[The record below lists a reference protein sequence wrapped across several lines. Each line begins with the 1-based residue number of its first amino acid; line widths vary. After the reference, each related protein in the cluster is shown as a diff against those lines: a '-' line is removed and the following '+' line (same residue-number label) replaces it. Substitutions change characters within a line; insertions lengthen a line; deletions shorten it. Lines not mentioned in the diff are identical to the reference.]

1 MHSPGPN
8 GNSQADLYRPLR
20 LPVVL
25 VADSRLG
32 GISSSIAA
40 YESLLVRGYDVQSVL
55 LFRDEYYRNH
65 EYLGDY
71 FGQREIPLR
80 RLPAPPA
87 REEGN
92 YDADNMERYYEGV
105 TRGDEVKSLLDE
117 MAVKHQNRLDR
128 LDSMRERAHDLVWY
142 PFTQHHGRTP
152 KDIGVIDSAYDD
164 QFQMYE
170 STDDGPTTQPA
181 FDGSASWWTQ
191 GLGHGN
197 PDLAL
202 AAAYAA
208 GRYGHVM
215 FAGNVHEPALQ
226 LAERL
231 LQTLDNPRLRK
242 VFYTDNGSTG
252 MEVAVKMGLRAA
264 CVRYGWDAHHE
275 DVHILGLKG
284 SYHGDTMGVMDCSEP
299 STYNR
304 KVEWYRGRGFWLDFP
319 QVTMA
324 QGVWQVRSDQGTE
337 EFDSLSAIFDL
348 EQRLQSQTA
357 AQYRTAIHHTIHQQT
372 QKGTKFGAL
381 ILEPVILGAGG
392 MFFCDPLFQ
401 RCLVDVVRDNP
412 SLFHP
417 NTTTTTTTHGTST
430 SESTTWSGL
439 PIIFDEVFTGLYRL
453 GRSSA
458 ASFLNVHPDI
468 VVNAK
473 LLTGGLVPLCTTVA
487 SREIFDAFSS
497 ADKSDALLHGHSY
510 TAHAVGCQ
518 VGVEALRRMSLMA
531 SHGHWAHAQQQ
542 WPSTPSV
549 GDVWSLW
556 SPTIVRQLSQ
566 AGPVE
571 GIYALGTLLAISLR
585 DVQGGGNSHY

>member
-32 GISSSIAA
+32 GISASIAA
-40 YESLLVRGYDVQSVL
+40 YEALLVRGYDVQSVL

-71 FGQREIPLR
+71 FGRREIPVR
-80 RLPAPPA
+80 PLPVPPA
-87 REEGN
+87 REAAGDRDGE
-92 YDADNMERYYEGV
+92 NMERYYDGV
-105 TRGDEVKSLLDE
+105 SRGDEVSSLLEE
-117 MAVKHQNRLDR
+117 MAVQHQGRLDR

-142 PFTQHHGRTP
+142 PFTQHQGRTP
-152 KDIGVIDSAYDD
+152 RDIGVIDSAYDD
-164 QFQMYE
+164 HFQMFE
-170 STDDGPTTQPA
+170 STEHGPTTQPA

-231 LQTLDNPRLRK
+231 LRLLDNPRLRK

-264 CVRYGWDAHHE
+264 CVRYGWDAPPA
-275 DVHILGLKG
+275 DVHVLGLKG

-299 STYNR
+299 STFNR

-319 QVTMA
+319 QVSMA
-324 QGVWQVRSDQGTE
+324 QGVWQVRSEQGTE
-337 EFDSLSAIFDL
+337 QFDSLADIFDL
-348 EQRLQSQTA
+348 QQRLQSDTA
-357 AQYRTAIHHTIHQQT
+357 AQYRSAIHRTIREQT

-381 ILEPVILGAGG
+381 LLEPIILGAGG

-401 RCLVDVVRDNP
+401 RCLVDVVRDHP

-417 NTTTTTTTHGTST
+417 GTATAHGPTN
-430 SESTTWSGL
+430 WSGL
-439 PIIFDEVFTGLYRL
+439 PVIFDEVFTGLYRL

-458 ASFLNVHPDI
+458 ASFLDVHPDI

-487 SREIFDAFSS
+487 SQEIFDAFAS

-518 VGVEALRRMSLMA
+518 VGVEALRRMALMDRN
-531 SHGHWAHAQQQ
+531 GHWAHAQHQ
-542 WPSTPSV
+542 WAPSTASA
-549 GDVWSLW
+549 GAVWSLW

-566 AGPVE
+566 AEPVE
-571 GIYALGTLLAISLR
+571 GIFALGTLLAISLR
-585 DVQGGGNSHY
+585 DVQGGGE

>member
-1 MHSPGPN
+1 M
-8 GNSQADLYRPLR
+8 
-20 LPVVL
+20 VL

-32 GISSSIAA
+32 GISASIAA
-40 YESLLVRGYDVQSVL
+40 YEALLVRGYDVQSVL

-71 FGQREIPLR
+71 FGRREIPVR
-80 RLPAPPA
+80 PLPVPPA
-87 REEGN
+87 REAAGDRDGE
-92 YDADNMERYYEGV
+92 NMERYYDGV
-105 TRGDEVKSLLDE
+105 SRGDEVSSLLEE
-117 MAVKHQNRLDR
+117 MAVMHQGRLDR

-142 PFTQHHGRTP
+142 PFTQHQGRTP
-152 KDIGVIDSAYDD
+152 RDIGVIDSAYDD
-164 QFQMYE
+164 HFQMFE
-170 STDDGPTTQPA
+170 STEHGPTTQPA

-231 LQTLDNPRLRK
+231 LRLLDNPRLRK

-264 CVRYGWDAHHE
+264 CVRYGWDAPPA
-275 DVHILGLKG
+275 DVHVLGLKG

-299 STYNR
+299 STFNR

-319 QVTMA
+319 QVSMA
-324 QGVWQVRSDQGTE
+324 QGVWQVRSEQGTE
-337 EFDSLSAIFDL
+337 QFDSLADIFDL
-348 EQRLQSQTA
+348 QQRLQSDTA
-357 AQYRTAIHHTIHQQT
+357 AQYRSAIHRTIREQT

-381 ILEPVILGAGG
+381 LLEPIILGAGG

-401 RCLVDVVRDNP
+401 RCLVDVVRDHP

-417 NTTTTTTTHGTST
+417 GTATAHGPTN
-430 SESTTWSGL
+430 WSGL
-439 PIIFDEVFTGLYRL
+439 PVIFDEVFTGLYRL

-458 ASFLNVHPDI
+458 ASFLDVHPDI

-487 SREIFDAFSS
+487 SQEIFDAFAS

-518 VGVEALRRMSLMA
+518 VGVEALRRMALMDRN
-531 SHGHWAHAQQQ
+531 GHWAHAQHQ
-542 WPSTPSV
+542 WAPSTASA
-549 GDVWSLW
+549 GAVWSLW

-566 AGPVE
+566 AEPVE
-571 GIYALGTLLAISLR
+571 GIFALGTLLAISLR
-585 DVQGGGNSHY
+585 DVQGGGE

>member
-32 GISSSIAA
+32 GISASIAA
-40 YESLLVRGYDVQSVL
+40 YEALLVRGYDVQSVL

-71 FGQREIPLR
+71 FGRREIPVR
-80 RLPAPPA
+80 PLPVPPA
-87 REEGN
+87 REAAGDRDGE
-92 YDADNMERYYEGV
+92 NMERYYDGV
-105 TRGDEVKSLLDE
+105 SRGDEVSSLLEE
-117 MAVKHQNRLDR
+117 MAVMHQGRLDR

-142 PFTQHHGRTP
+142 PFTQHQGRTP
-152 KDIGVIDSAYDD
+152 RDIGVIDSAYDD
-164 QFQMYE
+164 HFQMFE
-170 STDDGPTTQPA
+170 STEHGPTTQPA

-231 LQTLDNPRLRK
+231 LRLLDNPRLRK

-264 CVRYGWDAHHE
+264 CVRYGWDAPPA
-275 DVHILGLKG
+275 DVHVLGLKG

-299 STYNR
+299 STFNR

-319 QVTMA
+319 QVSMA
-324 QGVWQVRSDQGTE
+324 QGVWQVRSEQGTQQ
-337 EFDSLSAIFDL
+337 FDSLADIFDL
-348 EQRLQSQTA
+348 QQRLQSDTA
-357 AQYRTAIHHTIHQQT
+357 AQYRSAIHRTIREQT
-372 QKGTKFGAL
+372 QKGTRFGAL
-381 ILEPVILGAGG
+381 LLEPIILGAGG

-401 RCLVDVVRDNP
+401 RCLVDVVRDHP

-417 NTTTTTTTHGTST
+417 GTATAHGPTN
-430 SESTTWSGL
+430 WSGL
-439 PIIFDEVFTGLYRL
+439 PVIFDEVFTGLYRL

-458 ASFLNVHPDI
+458 ASFLDVHPDI

-487 SREIFDAFSS
+487 SQEIFDAFAS

-518 VGVEALRRMSLMA
+518 VGVEALRRMALMDRN
-531 SHGHWAHAQQQ
+531 GHWAHAQHQ
-542 WPSTPSV
+542 WAPSTASA
-549 GDVWSLW
+549 GAVWSLW

-566 AGPVE
+566 AEPVE
-571 GIYALGTLLAISLR
+571 GIFALGTLLAISLR
-585 DVQGGGNSHY
+585 DVQGGGE

>member
-32 GISSSIAA
+32 GISASIAA
-40 YESLLVRGYDVQSVL
+40 YEALLVRGYDVQSVL

-71 FGQREIPLR
+71 FGRREIPVR
-80 RLPAPPA
+80 PLPVPPA
-87 REEGN
+87 REAAGDRDGE
-92 YDADNMERYYEGV
+92 NMERYYDGV
-105 TRGDEVKSLLDE
+105 SRGDEVSSLLEE
-117 MAVKHQNRLDR
+117 MAVMHQGRLDR

-142 PFTQHHGRTP
+142 PFTQHQGRTP
-152 KDIGVIDSAYDD
+152 RDIGVIDSAYDD
-164 QFQMYE
+164 HFQMFE
-170 STDDGPTTQPA
+170 STEHGPTTQPA

-231 LQTLDNPRLRK
+231 LRLLDNPRLRK

-264 CVRYGWDAHHE
+264 CVRYGWDAPPA
-275 DVHILGLKG
+275 DVHVLGLKG

-299 STYNR
+299 STFNR

-319 QVTMA
+319 QVSMA
-324 QGVWQVRSDQGTE
+324 QGVWQVRSEQGTE
-337 EFDSLSAIFDL
+337 QFDSLADIFDL
-348 EQRLQSQTA
+348 QQRLQSDTA
-357 AQYRTAIHHTIHQQT
+357 AQYRSAIHRTIREQT

-381 ILEPVILGAGG
+381 LLEPIILGAGG

-401 RCLVDVVRDNP
+401 RCLVDVVRDHP

-417 NTTTTTTTHGTST
+417 GTATAHGPTN
-430 SESTTWSGL
+430 WSGL
-439 PIIFDEVFTGLYRL
+439 PVIFDEVFTGLYRL

-458 ASFLNVHPDI
+458 ASFLDVHPDI

-487 SREIFDAFSS
+487 SQEIFDAFAS

-518 VGVEALRRMSLMA
+518 VGVEALRRMALMDRN
-531 SHGHWAHAQQQ
+531 GHWAHAQHQ
-542 WPSTPSV
+542 WAPSTASA
-549 GDVWSLW
+549 GAVWSLW

-566 AGPVE
+566 AEPVE
-571 GIYALGTLLAISLR
+571 GIFALGTLLAISLR
-585 DVQGGGNSHY
+585 DVQGGGE

>member
-32 GISSSIAA
+32 GISASIAA
-40 YESLLVRGYDVQSVL
+40 YEALLVRGYDVQSVL

-71 FGQREIPLR
+71 FGRREIPVR
-80 RLPAPPA
+80 PLPVPPA
-87 REEGN
+87 REAAGDRDGE
-92 YDADNMERYYEGV
+92 NMERYYDGV
-105 TRGDEVKSLLDE
+105 SRGDEVSSLLEE
-117 MAVKHQNRLDR
+117 MAVKHHGRLDR

-142 PFTQHHGRTP
+142 PFTQHQGRTP
-152 KDIGVIDSAYDD
+152 RDIGVIDSAYDD
-164 QFQMYE
+164 HFQMFE
-170 STDDGPTTQPA
+170 STEHGPTTQPA

-231 LQTLDNPRLRK
+231 LRLLDNPRLRK

-264 CVRYGWDAHHE
+264 CVRYGWDAPPA
-275 DVHILGLKG
+275 DVHVLGLKG

-299 STYNR
+299 STFNR

-319 QVTMA
+319 QVSMA
-324 QGVWQVRSDQGTE
+324 QGVWQVRSEQGTE
-337 EFDSLSAIFDL
+337 QFDSLADIFDL
-348 EQRLQSQTA
+348 QQRLQSDTA
-357 AQYRTAIHHTIHQQT
+357 AQYRSAIHRTIREQT

-381 ILEPVILGAGG
+381 LLEPIILGAGG

-401 RCLVDVVRDNP
+401 RCLVDVVRDHP

-417 NTTTTTTTHGTST
+417 GTATAHGPTN
-430 SESTTWSGL
+430 WSGL
-439 PIIFDEVFTGLYRL
+439 PVIFDEVFTGLYRL

-458 ASFLNVHPDI
+458 ASFLDVHPDI

-487 SREIFDAFSS
+487 SQEIFDAFAS

-518 VGVEALRRMSLMA
+518 VGVEALRRMALMDRN
-531 SHGHWAHAQQQ
+531 GHWAHAQHQ
-542 WPSTPSV
+542 WAPSTASA
-549 GDVWSLW
+549 GAVWSLW

-566 AGPVE
+566 AEPVE
-571 GIYALGTLLAISLR
+571 GIFALGTLLAISLR
-585 DVQGGGNSHY
+585 DVQGGGE